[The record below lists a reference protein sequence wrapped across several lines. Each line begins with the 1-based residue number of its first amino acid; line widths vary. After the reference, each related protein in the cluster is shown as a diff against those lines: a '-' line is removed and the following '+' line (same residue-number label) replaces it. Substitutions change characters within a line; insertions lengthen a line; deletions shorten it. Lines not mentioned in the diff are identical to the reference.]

1 MQFKTI
7 MGIAAIAAVAFA
19 GAAQADTTAFNST
32 PGDTWHYGT
41 GNDYAPANTA
51 VLTTD
56 AGDQLYL
63 RAHQT
68 FQVAPA
74 STGDTYSFVTGL
86 DFISFDWGID
96 PSSGAFDELSALITL
111 TNYAGGSFSYDPLGL
126 GNDNHVEFGSAQ
138 NSARLNWFPIGFD
151 PNVDGSYGVELT
163 VRGLDAGPKS
173 LSIRVDVGAGHQG
186 AIPEPSTWALMVLA
200 FGGAGAA
207 LRRRRALAL
216 A

>member
-1 MQFKTI
+1 M
-7 MGIAAIAAVAFA
+7 
-19 GAAQADTTAFNST
+19 
-32 PGDTWHYGT
+32 
-41 GNDYAPANTA
+41 
-51 VLTTD
+51 LTTD

-163 VRGLDAGPKS
+163 VRGLAAGPKS